1 MGKIKPGADNGG
13 FSGSLTQ
20 RIVKALGVFTGVQSA
35 GMLCSL
41 IRAKL
46 IALWIGPAG
55 VGLNALLTN
64 ALDVLGQ
71 LSQAGI
77 RVSAVRSIAAESDS
91 EARSCVVAALLRWSI
106 WLGCGGA
113 ILTILLSPWLSLLTF
128 GSYAYSWM
136 FLLLA
141 LAVMASALAAGRSAA
156 LQGTGEL
163 KRLATLTVTAVVLST
178 ILAIPLFYYLRL
190 RSIAWVVTLFAVV
203 QAAVFY
209 ADPRVGGHLRR
220 SFSFSRLSCFSI
232 GVPFIRLGLILT
244 LSNALT
250 MVSNFVITVFLNRY
264 ASTDEVGVFQ
274 AGFAIVNNYMGI
286 LVSALTVEYFPRLS
300 ANISN
305 RQRSEVLVS
314 HQLMILMTLLVPG
327 VVLFLLLRH
336 QVVWLLYSA
345 DFSGAVPYLTFAVGG
360 GVLRMVSSC
369 MALCMLAAADSRA
382 YMITELCSS
391 LAGMFL
397 AVGGYMTAGIAGMGI
412 AYLIWY
418 ALYAAAVWAVYRF
431 RYGMHIRRR
440 ALYLLWAGLLLIGA
454 AQALASL
461 FWL

>member
-1 MGKIKPGADNGG
+1 MKPGADNGG
-13 FSGSLTQ
+13 FGGSLTQ
-20 RIVKALGVFTGVQSA
+20 RIIKALGVFTGVQSA
-35 GMLCSL
+35 GMFCSV

-64 ALDVLGQ
+64 ALEVLSQ

-77 RVSAVRSIAAESDS
+77 RVSAVRSIAAEPDS
-91 EARSCVVAALLRWSI
+91 EARAGIVAALLRWSV

-128 GSYAYSWM
+128 GSYNYSWM

-141 LAVMASALAAGRSAA
+141 LAVMASSITAGRSAA

-163 KRLATLTVTAVVLST
+163 KRLATLTVTAVIVST

-190 RSIAWVVTLFAVV
+190 RSIVWVVTLFAVV
-203 QAAVFY
+203 QATVFY
-209 ADPRVGGHLRR
+209 ADPRVGMRLRNG
-220 SFSFSRLSCFSI
+220 LSHRRCFII
-232 GVPFIRLGLILT
+232 GKPFIRLGLILT

-300 ANISN
+300 ANITN
-305 RQRSEVLVS
+305 RRRSEILVS
-314 HQLMILMTLLVPG
+314 HQLMILMTMLVPG
-327 VVLFLLLRH
+327 VILFLLLRT
-336 QVVWLLYSA
+336 QIVCLLYSQE
-345 DFSGAVPYLTFAVGG
+345 FTGAVPYLTYAVGG

-391 LAGMFL
+391 LAGMLL
-397 AVGGYMTAGIAGMGI
+397 AVGGYMAGGIAGMGI
-412 AYLIWY
+412 AYLAWY
-418 ALYAAAVWAVYRF
+418 ALYTVAVWAVYRR
-431 RYGMHIRRR
+431 RYGMRIRRR
-440 ALYLLWAGLLLIGA
+440 ALRLLLGGLLLIAA
-454 AQALASL
+454 AQAIAAG
-461 FWL
+461 F